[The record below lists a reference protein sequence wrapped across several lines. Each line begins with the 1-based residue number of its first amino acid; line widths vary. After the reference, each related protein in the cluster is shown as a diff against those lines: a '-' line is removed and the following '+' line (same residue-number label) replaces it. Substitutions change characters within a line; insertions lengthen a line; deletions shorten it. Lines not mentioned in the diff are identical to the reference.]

1 MILPNPLDMFDIRGR
16 IALIAGAFGSVAA
29 RVLARVLARAV
40 AAFRA
45 LDILVVRLA

>member
-16 IALIAGAFGSVAA
+16 VALTAWAFGSVA
-29 RVLARVLARAV
+29 ARVLARAV